1 MGQLVDGVWHDTW
14 YDTKSTGGRF
24 KRSVSAFRNWLT
36 ADGAPGPS
44 GEAGFAA
51 EKDRYHLYVSLACP
65 WAHRT
70 LILRSLKGLEPFI
83 SVSVVNPLMFE
94 NGWTF
99 DDSFPAATGDTLYQH
114 EFLYQLY
121 LHADPHYSGRVTV
134 PVLWDKKQQTIVSNE
149 SAEIIR
155 MLNTAFD
162 GLGAR
167 AGDYYPPELRAQIDE
182 LNGWIYDNVNN
193 GVYKAGFATSQ
204 QAYDEAVDGV
214 FTSLERLEQILG
226 QHRFLTGNQLTEAD
240 IRLWT
245 TLVRFDP
252 AKTDKVNAE
261 RRVTEAAEARA
272 ELDLFKKDLN
282 SYIRFYEFVS
292 QITSFDDQDLERL
305 CVFARH
311 LLPMLR
317 QEVLEEDEIDLSA
330 VILSHYSLRA
340 KRTQDLKL
348 KGRATSQASSMLSTV

>member
-1 MGQLVDGVWHDTW
+1 VNEKSEEISPRFCYLKEEKMGQLVDGVWQDTW

-36 ADGAPGPS
+36 ADGAGPS
-44 GEAGFAA
+44 GEGGFAG
-51 EKDRYHLYVSLACP
+51 K
-65 WAHRT
+65 
-70 LILRSLKGLEPFI
+70 RSLSSVCFSRLPVGASHVNSAQAERTGALS
-83 SVSVVNPLMFE
+83 SVSVVNPLMLE

-99 DDSFPAATGDTLYQH
+99 DDDFPEATGDPLSAQ
-114 EFLYQLY
+114 FLYQLY
-121 LHADPHYSGRVTV
+121 LHADPHYTGRVTV

-155 MLNTAFD
+155 MFNTAFD

-167 AGDYYPPELRAQIDE
+167 AGDYYPPALREKIDE

-204 QAYDEAVDGV
+204 QAYDEAVDAV

-226 QHRFLTGNQLTEAD
+226 QHRYLTGNQLTEAD

-252 AKTDKVNAE
+252 VYVTHFKCDKRRISDYLNLYGFLRDIYQMPGIAETVSFPHIRHHYYRSHKTINP
-261 RRVTEAAEARA
+261 TGIISIGPQQ
-272 ELDLFKKDLN
+272 DLN
-282 SYIRFYEFVS
+282 EPHGRDQRF
-292 QITSFDDQDLERL
+292 R
-305 CVFARH
+305 
-311 LLPMLR
+311 
-317 QEVLEEDEIDLSA
+317 
-330 VILSHYSLRA
+330 
-340 KRTQDLKL
+340 
-348 KGRATSQASSMLSTV
+348 

>member
-114 EFLYQLY
+114 EYLYQLY

-134 PVLWDKKQQTIVSNE
+134 PVLWDKSSTPS
-149 SAEIIR
+149 SAMSRRKSSACLIPPSMGWAAAQEI
-155 MLNTAFD
+155 T
-162 GLGAR
+162 
-167 AGDYYPPELRAQIDE
+167 
-182 LNGWIYDNVNN
+182 
-193 GVYKAGFATSQ
+193 T
-204 QAYDEAVDGV
+204 
-214 FTSLERLEQILG
+214 RLSC
-226 QHRFLTGNQLTEAD
+226 A
-240 IRLWT
+240 IRLM
-245 TLVRFDP
+245 
-252 AKTDKVNAE
+252 
-261 RRVTEAAEARA
+261 
-272 ELDLFKKDLN
+272 
-282 SYIRFYEFVS
+282 S
-292 QITSFDDQDLERL
+292 
-305 CVFARH
+305 
-311 LLPMLR
+311 
-317 QEVLEEDEIDLSA
+317 
-330 VILSHYSLRA
+330 
-340 KRTQDLKL
+340 
-348 KGRATSQASSMLSTV
+348 